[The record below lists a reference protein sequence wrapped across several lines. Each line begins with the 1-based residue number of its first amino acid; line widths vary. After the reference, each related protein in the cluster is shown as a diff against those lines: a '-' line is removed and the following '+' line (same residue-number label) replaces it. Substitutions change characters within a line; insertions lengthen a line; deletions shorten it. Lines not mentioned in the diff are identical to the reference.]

1 MIKQKSSFTSDTS
14 EEGSTSLCSTSDEQ
28 EDDYIGKDRHGRDD
42 DHGPLDDSVSGT
54 TMPTSPT
61 ALLSATGAAA
71 PPSAAAAA
79 ALAKLR
85 FVPKCLRFE
94 QRGEPLEATGL
105 AVDYYARGPILMASM
120 VLGPALLELA
130 SQEAGCN
137 PDGVTGCAKV
147 YGFRPSSLL
156 SNLAIVTG
164 LVISILMPFFGA
176 IVDHTPYRR
185 QIAATSA
192 AILTLI
198 KAAEVMVGPKTW
210 FIVTILQVFSACM
223 YNAHATATSAY
234 TSELS
239 ANTSK
244 QARFNSYFNVVLYA
258 SMLFFLAQVMTVSS
272 LFHVNDV
279 GMARISQCITG
290 ITSACCF
297 YYAWKNLFHNRPAL
311 SQVPAGGSIWTC
323 GFKKVFCSAK
333 RIHERHKVLRS
344 IILSLVFAEAGLSAI
359 TTVATTYLSKVLG
372 MKSSE
377 IVLVFFLC
385 LLFGGPGSALG
396 GVIGARFGAVTSALT
411 CHFGLILVTG
421 SASIYLTDP
430 DQKPLAYFFAAMWGV
445 FTGWLPPMNV
455 TMFISV
461 MPTDSRAEYMGIYM
475 LSTSI
480 LSWLPPLVFTALN
493 EHGINMAF
501 GLGSLVIYFSIGVVF
516 LLGMGRENYRKT
528 VAEAELNNSSTCG
541 DYAHH
546 VRHHHHHHHHQ
557 ELVLQGPPRG
567 SENREDDVEESS
579 SEVRE
584 LI

>member
-1 MIKQKSSFTSDTS
+1 MIKQKTSFTSDTS
-14 EEGSTSLCSTSDEQ
+14 EGSTALYSTSDE
-28 EDDYIGKDRHGRDD
+28 DNDYHLGNHHHDHHHG
-42 DHGPLDDSVSGT
+42 GGGT
-54 TMPTSPT
+54 TLDVVSEPMHLSSPTS
-61 ALLSATGAAA
+61 LLSATSHSVFPTETAT
-71 PPSAAAAA
+71 
-79 ALAKLR
+79 ALARLR

-94 QRGEPLEATGL
+94 KRGEPLEATGL

-137 PDGVTGCAKV
+137 RDGTGCAKV

-156 SNLAIVTG
+156 SNLAICTG
-164 LVISILMPFFGA
+164 LIISLLMPFFGA
-176 IVDHTPYRR
+176 MVDHTPYRR

-192 AILTLI
+192 ALLTLI

-210 FIVTILQVFSACM
+210 FLVTILQIFSACL

-239 ANTSK
+239 ANTGK
-244 QARFNSYFNVVLYA
+244 QARYNSYFNVVLYG
-258 SMLFFLAQVMTVSS
+258 SMLFFLAQVMTISS
-272 LFHVNDV
+272 IFHVDDI
-279 GMARISQCITG
+279 GMAKISQSITG
-290 ITSACCF
+290 LTSACCF
-297 YYAWKNLFHNRPAL
+297 YYAWKNLFHDRPAL
-311 SQVPAGGSIWTC
+311 SQVPAGESIWTC
-323 GFKKVFCSAK
+323 GFRKVFISAK
-333 RIHERHKVLRS
+333 RIHERHKVLRA

-385 LLFGGPGSALG
+385 LLFGGPGSVFG
-396 GVIGARFGAVTSALT
+396 GVVGARFGAVTSALT

-493 EHGINMAF
+493 ERGINMAF

-516 LLGMGRENYRKT
+516 LLSMGRENYRKA
-528 VAEAELNNSSTCG
+528 VAEAELNNASSCG
-541 DYAHH
+541 DYVNE
-546 VRHHHHHHHHQ
+546 VRHDHQ
-557 ELVLQGPPRG
+557 ELVQGPPGASGDRD
-567 SENREDDVEESS
+567 DDVEESS
-579 SEVRE
+579 CEARV
-584 LI
+584 LL